1 MRKLIHLLF
10 AVSLLLYF
18 STVIVSAETAAYKN
32 FQNVYEEAEFQAVM
46 DTVEND
52 PFIQEANVLGAALED
67 GAAVQPMNPYKLYA
81 MPAVDFKNFTGNE
94 RDITGNDS
102 DNYLWVL
109 PVSNGNVIRVQSIEN
124 NWQVIG
130 YSTPSETASDT
141 DIIALA
147 SLPETMDGS
156 LLCFE
161 IPEYHTSF
169 VYCATADGVRL
180 IPYGSRPDLTGLANG
195 KSYSISEVQKIL
207 GDTFNATPAPEELTT
222 ISGSD
227 GGGPTVTVKNTNTG
241 IWVII
246 IIGFIISLCVGAVCK
261 YRRQCSR

>member
-124 NWQVIG
+124 NWPGDWLQHPLRNSFG
-130 YSTPSETASDT
+130 YRYHRSCFPAGNYGWF
-141 DIIALA
+141 A
-147 SLPETMDGS
+147 SL
-156 LLCFE
+156 F
-161 IPEYHTSF
+161 
-169 VYCATADGVRL
+169 
-180 IPYGSRPDLTGLANG
+180 
-195 KSYSISEVQKIL
+195 
-207 GDTFNATPAPEELTT
+207 
-222 ISGSD
+222 
-227 GGGPTVTVKNTNTG
+227 
-241 IWVII
+241 
-246 IIGFIISLCVGAVCK
+246 
-261 YRRQCSR
+261 